1 MQSFEQIAELLLLT
15 ANTEKQLLSFT
26 VHMLRNL
33 TTSST
38 GQTMRVGYLSEV
50 LMKGKCSASSAS
62 YSGSSLKNRAFPL
75 FVFLLEESLKL
86 IALADL
92 QELRLKQ

>member
-1 MQSFEQIAELLLLT
+1 
-15 ANTEKQLLSFT
+15 
-26 VHMLRNL
+26 MLRNL
-33 TTSST
+33 TTPST
-38 GQTMRVGYLSEV
+38 GQAMRIGYLSQV
-50 LMKGKCSASSAS
+50 LMRGKCRASFGFF
-62 YSGSSLKNRAFPL
+62 SGLNLKSRAFPLL